1 MIELAPNH
9 KTGLTLTN
17 PVMIASGCCGFGQVY
32 ERLIEL
38 SVLGAVVTQ
47 SVTLRPRRGRLQPR
61 LVETRAGFVLAVGHQ
76 NPGVKKVIK
85 QYGQR
90 WSRSDVPIIVHLPAD
105 EPDDLRRTARALFSA
120 LTRQGQTALSGI
132 ELGLPHGAVPQDVE
146 DWVWAIREG
155 SELPLLV
162 KLPLGGTARDLA
174 EAAANSYADAL
185 VVGTPPL
192 ATAMLP
198 DQGQPVTGLLY
209 GPALHSLALHDL
221 QTLTDLDLPL
231 VAAGGIHTRAD
242 AQTFF
247 EMGAT
252 AVQLDSLLFID
263 PRAAHDIAW
272 AFQSS

>member
-9 KTGLTLTN
+9 KTGLNLTN
-17 PVMIASGCCGFGQVY
+17 PVMIASGCCGFGHVH
-32 ERLIEL
+32 ERLIDI
-38 SVLGAVVTQ
+38 SVFGAVVTQ
-47 SVTLRPRRGRLQPR
+47 SVTLRPRRGPAQPR
-61 LVETRAGFVLAVGHQ
+61 LVETRAGFVLAVGDQ

-90 WSRSDVPIIVHLPAD
+90 WSRSDVPIIAHLPAD
-105 EPDDLRRTARALFSA
+105 EPDDLRRTARALSNA
-120 LTRQGQTALSGI
+120 LIRQGQTALTGL
-132 ELGLPHGAVPQDVE
+132 ELGLPHEAVPQDVE

-162 KLPLGGTARDLA
+162 KLPLGGTCRDLA
-174 EAAANSYADAL
+174 EAAANSHADAL
-185 VVGTPPL
+185 VAGTPPL
-192 ATAMLP
+192 ATAISP
-198 DQGQPVTGLLY
+198 DQGLPVTGLLY

-221 QTLTDLDLPL
+221 RSLTDLDLPL
-231 VAAGGIHTRAD
+231 VAAGGIHTLAG
-242 AQTFF
+242 AQAFF

-263 PRAAHDIAW
+263 PRAAYEIAQ